1 MNLDAAFVI
10 GDTHTVCQDYA
21 FSLMIEDRGYL
32 MVSDGCS
39 SSPHTDMGARLFIHQ
54 LITCLTEGKRLSQ
67 EVLLDALT
75 RARSLL
81 DQLKLPREALDC
93 TLLAAECDAEYVR
106 VFAMGDGVIAI
117 DHREGALSGIEII
130 SPNQAPGYLNYWGD
144 DARLSLYLEHD
155 QGVTY
160 RRLGSDQE
168 EHYVSAF
175 KLLSFTLS
183 SSELRSLV
191 LCSDGVSS
199 LSGVSVEEVLTHLT
213 RFPVPEGA
221 FVQRRLRKFTRKV
234 CKRYAWTHRDDLAL
248 AAVTFGS

>member
-1 MNLDAAFVI
+1 MNIDAAFVI

-39 SSPHTDMGARLFIHQ
+39 SSPHTDIGARLLVHQ
-54 LITCLTEGKRLSQ
+54 LITCLTEGMRLSQ
-67 EVLLDALT
+67 EVLRETLT
-75 RARSLL
+75 RARGLL
-81 DQLKLPREALDC
+81 EQLKLPREALDC
-93 TLLAAECDAEYVR
+93 TLLAAECDAEHVH

-130 SPNQAPGYLNYWGD
+130 NLNQAPGYLNYWGD
-144 DARLSLYLEHD
+144 DARLSLYLEDD

-168 EHYVSAF
+168 EHYASAF
-175 KLLSFTLS
+175 NLLSFTLPS
-183 SSELRSLV
+183 SGLRSLV

-199 LSGVSVEEVLTHLT
+199 LSGASVEEVLMHLIH
-213 RFPVPEGA
+213 FPISEGP

-234 CKRYAWTHRDDLAL
+234 CKRRAWIHRDDLAL
-248 AAVTFGS
+248 AAVTFA